1 MNNFEVIKLLNKM
14 IDDKRDI
21 SIDIKLSYI
30 NKSLTNWQ
38 NIALMQ

>member
-30 NKSLTNWQ
+30 NKSLTN
-38 NIALMQ
+38 